1 MTSFKLGA
9 RQLVSPVLLGCLT
22 AMALIYLGLAA
33 SGDLMSAGEL
43 EPFLWA
49 TRVGCAVAAF
59 TARGY
64 GVSLT
69 AEALV
74 LSGDRRRAI
83 LRTNIRR
90 LEVQRTLGVSRV
102 AVYTTDGRRTMLP
115 APMSFLDPE
124 FDRKVQTITEWWQRS
139 R

>member
-49 TRVGCAVAAF
+49 TPVGCAVAAF

-69 AEALV
+69 DEALV